1 MEQQLL
7 IIDDSKAIHP
17 LIKTLLAGEEIGIRS
32 AYDAAFGIDLAKSLR
47 PDLIL
52 LDVDMPGTNGFD
64 ACRVLKSDP
73 ATNSIPVIFLTSCA
87 SVEEKVRGLELGAVD
102 YVTKPCNRSEL
113 QARVRASLRMSQLIR
128 LLEEKAL
135 IDALTGLGN
144 RAMFE
149 QRLAAE
155 VALRIRSGNPL
166 ACIVMDLDAFKAIND
181 NFGHPLG
188 DQVLRKLASIVAE
201 HCRTEDV
208 ACRIGGDE
216 FIVLAPNTSA
226 EHAALLAER
235 MRSAI
240 AKTSF
245 VHNEKPVSVTC
256 SFGVV
261 DAGDP
266 YDRSLL
272 ERADSALYRSKQQG
286 RNRVTSEPAPTR
298 TAPVKAVA

>member
-1 MEQQLL
+1 
-7 IIDDSKAIHP
+7 
-17 LIKTLLAGEEIGIRS
+17 
-32 AYDAAFGIDLAKSLR
+32 
-47 PDLIL
+47 
-52 LDVDMPGTNGFD
+52 
-64 ACRVLKSDP
+64 
-73 ATNSIPVIFLTSCA
+73 
-87 SVEEKVRGLELGAVD
+87 
-102 YVTKPCNRSEL
+102 
-113 QARVRASLRMSQLIR
+113 
-128 LLEEKAL
+128 
-135 IDALTGLGN
+135 
-144 RAMFE
+144 MFE